1 MTAFTSQ
8 EKEQGIVM
16 VLSMIMLLVMTTMG
30 IGLWYVADREIQ
42 QVTTTINR
50 SETLY
55 SAETCVEEAIN
66 WLRDEAAKGPPCKG
80 CTPFTTIR
88 TIPNSGNR
96 KMNTPDWQVSSEG
109 TKQRGKMASHEYRCT
124 VKLITT
130 VATQGQ
136 AGTGF
141 DVGQSSSYG
150 GSATQTKY
158 LYQIRSYGLAP
169 NNIRSDI
176 EVIASIVSSL

>member
-1 MTAFTSQ
+1 MTVSNSQ
-8 EKEQGIVM
+8 DREQGMIM

-55 SAETCVEEAIN
+55 SSETCIEEALN
-66 WLRDEAAKGPPCKG
+66 WLKEAAVKGPPGKG
-80 CTPFTTIR
+80 KQHLTQLVR
-88 TIPNSGNR
+88 IPNSGNR
-96 KMNTPDWQVSSEG
+96 KMNTSSWQVSSEG
-109 TKQRGKMASHEYRCT
+109 AKQRGKMASHGYRCT

-130 VATQGQ
+130 VAAEGQ

-150 GSATQTKY
+150 GSASNTKY
-158 LYQIRSYGLAP
+158 LYQIRATGIAP

-176 EVIASIVSSL
+176 EVIASIISSS

>member
-1 MTAFTSQ
+1 MTPPNRQ
-8 EKEQGIVM
+8 EKEQGVIL
-16 VLSMIMLLVMTTMG
+16 VLALIMLLVMTTMG

-55 SAETCVEEAIN
+55 SAETCVDEAIN

-130 VATQGQ
+130 VAAQGQ

-150 GSATQTKY
+150 GSTAYTKY
-158 LYQIRSYGLAP
+158 LYQIRSYGLSP
-169 NNIRSDI
+169 NNIRSDV

>member
-1 MTAFTSQ
+1 M
-8 EKEQGIVM
+8 IM

-55 SAETCVEEAIN
+55 SAETCVDEAIN
-66 WLRDEAAKGPPCKG
+66 WLRDKAAKGPPCKG

-96 KMNTPDWQVSSEG
+96 KMNTPDWKVGSES
-109 TKQRGKMASHEYRCT
+109 TKQREKMASHEYRCT

-150 GSATQTKY
+150 GSTTYTKY
-158 LYQIRSYGLAP
+158 LYQIRSVGHAP
-169 NNIRSDI
+169 NKIRSDI
-176 EVIASIVSSL
+176 EIIASIVSSL

>member
-1 MTAFTSQ
+1 M
-8 EKEQGIVM
+8 IM

-42 QVTTTINR
+42 RVTTTINR

-55 SAETCVEEAIN
+55 SSETCVDEAIN

-96 KMNTPDWQVSSEG
+96 KMNTPDWKVGTEN
-109 TKQRGKMASHEYRCT
+109 TKQREKMASHEYRCT

-158 LYQIRSYGLAP
+158 LYQIRSYGLSP
-169 NNIRSDI
+169 NNIRSDV

>member
-1 MTAFTSQ
+1 M
-8 EKEQGIVM
+8 IM

-30 IGLWYVADREIQ
+30 VGLWYVADREIQ

-55 SAETCVEEAIN
+55 SSETCVDEAIN

-96 KMNTPDWQVSSEG
+96 IFEKQTCFFRFLF
-109 TKQRGKMASHEYRCT
+109 TKQNVFSERILEGH
-124 VKLITT
+124 
-130 VATQGQ
+130 
-136 AGTGF
+136 
-141 DVGQSSSYG
+141 DVING
-150 GSATQTKY
+150 
-158 LYQIRSYGLAP
+158 
-169 NNIRSDI
+169 N
-176 EVIASIVSSL
+176 